1 MNFSKISCIIHFIGY
16 IKDILC
22 VSQNN
27 IKMNSFSLG
36 AGTVLEAWYYFKK
49 HFYLSEIIDL
59 DGKIMFFPIWLHFIL
74 RLIYPEMF

>member
-1 MNFSKISCIIHFIGY
+1 MNFLKISHIIHFIGY

-36 AGTVLEAWYYFKK
+36 AGKVLEAWYYFKK
-49 HFYLSEIIDL
+49 IFTFQ
-59 DGKIMFFPIWLHFIL
+59 K
-74 RLIYPEMF
+74 